1 MAKRNNTKKT
11 NEIEPLKPKRKG
23 PGGNYNPEGKGGF
36 RYNPQNIHP
45 GGWKK
50 EDTPRFKMEAMM
62 KLKEPELQQIAQ
74 DEGAPLFERRIA
86 TYIIKSD
93 WQSLRQMIHEVYG
106 TPKQSVQM
114 DANGVAPVALVK
126 FAEPI
131 DDEKPEDS
139 KANGTT

>member
-11 NEIEPLKPKRKG
+11 SEIEPLKPKRKG

-114 DANGVAPVALVK
+114 DANGAAPVALVK

-131 DDEKPEDS
+131 NDEKPEDS
-139 KANGTT
+139 KAGGTA